1 MRFDTEKLIMEID
14 DLEIDVDEVRRG
26 LVNDRNR
33 VTLTEDDIRRSMGQ
47 FSIKLE
53 KIVSRL
59 HNVAIEA
66 RRQAARG

>member
-1 MRFDTEKLIMEID
+1 MRFDTEKLIMKID
-14 DLEIDVDEVRRG
+14 ELEIDVDEVRRG
-26 LVNDRNR
+26 LVNDRNKMS
-33 VTLTEDDIRRSMGQ
+33 LTEDDIRKSMGQ

-59 HNVAIEA
+59 HNIAIEA